1 MTNYPDAKSI
11 GRRLTAFRLAKK
23 FNTQAEMAKA
33 IGAEHRQ
40 YHVWEKG
47 RGKIPVAYAVRMK
60 EIFGITLDY
69 IYAGDLS
76 GLPQFNES
84 CHQRLDLS
92 SEVRADRPIKH
103 CTIERKSEEMCST

>member
-11 GRRLTAFRLAKK
+11 GHRLMAFRLANK

-60 EIFGITLDY
+60 EIFGVTLDY
-69 IYAGDLS
+69 IYAGDLN
-76 GLPQFNES
+76 GLPS
-84 CHQRLDLS
+84 SIRHVISVYLDEGRS
-92 SEVRADRPIKH
+92 DRPIKH
-103 CTIERKSEEMCST
+103 RHIDRKSEQMCTT

>member
-1 MTNYPDAKSI
+1 MMNYPDAKSI

-23 FNTQAEMAKA
+23 FNTQAAMAKA

-69 IYAGDLS
+69 IYAGDLNGMPS
-76 GLPQFNES
+76 SIGNIISLYLDEGLN
-84 CHQRLDLS
+84 
-92 SEVRADRPIKH
+92 DRPVKVRSQ
-103 CTIERKSEEMCST
+103 ERKTQEMCSP

>member
-47 RGKIPVAYAVRMK
+47 RGKIPVAYAIRMK

-76 GLPQFNES
+76 GLPS
-84 CHQRLDLS
+84 SMSHVIRVYLD
-92 SEVRADRPIKH
+92 EVRADRPIKH